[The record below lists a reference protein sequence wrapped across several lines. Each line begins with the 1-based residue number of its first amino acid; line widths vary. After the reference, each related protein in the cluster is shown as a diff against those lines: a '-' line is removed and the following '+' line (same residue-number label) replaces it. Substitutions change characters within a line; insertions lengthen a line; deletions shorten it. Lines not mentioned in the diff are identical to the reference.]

1 MKEDSFDVF
10 GMSCAA
16 CSSSIERTLS
26 KLDGIKKVKVSL
38 LTNSMK
44 ISYEPS
50 LIDAEKIENAVEG
63 VGYRAILK
71 NYDSAKK
78 ATTSATKEEK
88 DDSYILKKRLVFSLI
103 FSLPLFYISMGGM
116 LGLPIPS
123 FFIGSENALSFAFT
137 QFLLSLIVA
146 IINQSFFVKGFSA
159 LIKRHAKMDSLI
171 AIGSASSILYGIF
184 SIYRLSYYSSGGL
197 NQNYI
202 HRIIHNL
209 YFESSATILT
219 LVTLGKYM
227 ESRAKKKTLKAIK
240 SLMELAPKTANVIRD
255 GKTVTIP
262 YEKIVLGDIVCVKE
276 GERVPCDGIVFE
288 GTSLLDEAAITGE
301 SVPVEKKV
309 GDRVISASINSKG
322 YFTFKATHVGEE
334 TTLSKIIALVKEAA
348 DSSAPIA
355 NLADKVSSVFVPLVI
370 AISFFS
376 FIFWLL
382 FLGDFTTAFSIGISV
397 LVISC
402 PCALGLATPT
412 AIMVGTGRAAT
423 LGILIKSGDA
433 LETFHKVKTIIFDK
447 TGTITEGAPKVN
459 LIKSFSSL
467 FSEDDILSFAYSIE
481 EKSSHP
487 IAFSIIAEAKKRGLK
502 KADVEDFESTLGKG
516 VKGRIGN
523 KTILIGNSA
532 FMKDFKC
539 DESIDESSINIEET
553 ILFVALFEGE
563 GEGKVI
569 GMISISDGIKKEATS
584 SISEVKAMGIKPIM
598 LTGDNEKVAT
608 RVGKEVGIDEVY
620 SSCMPVDKANLIEK
634 LKKEGVITAMVGDG
648 INDAP
653 SLAKADVGIAIGNG
667 EDIAIE
673 SADIVLMNG
682 NLQTL
687 TSALHLSKFVMKIIK
702 ENLFWAL
709 FYNSLC
715 IPIAAGIL
723 VPFGIHL
730 SPSFAAL
737 AMSFSSVSVVLNAL
751 RINGFKGKAQHCAL
765 PSEPITNKL
774 ENTGGSAMK
783 FVVED
788 ISCKHCVARIEK
800 ALNEKLPNAKVK
812 INLESKTV
820 EVEGVDNAND
830 VMAIIKEAGY
840 TPTVK

>member
-16 CSSSIERTLS
+16 CSSSIEKTLS
-26 KLDGIKKVKVSL
+26 KLDGIKKVHVSL

-44 ISYEPS
+44 VSYEPS
-50 LIDAEKIENAVEG
+50 LVDVEKIRETVANI
-63 VGYRAILK
+63 GYKTILK
-71 NYDSAKK
+71 DNEESKK
-78 ATTSATKEEK
+78 TTIKEEK
-88 DDSYILKKRLVFSLI
+88 DESHALKRRLI
-103 FSLPLFYISMGGM
+103 FSLFFTLPLFYISMGGM
-116 LGLPIPS
+116 LGLPLPY
-123 FFIGSENALSFAFT
+123 FFVGNENALSFAFT

-146 IINQSFFVKGFSA
+146 IINQSFFIKGFST
-159 LIKRHAKMDSLI
+159 LIKRHATMDSLV

-184 SIYRLSYYSSGGL
+184 SIYRLIYCDVYSSEI
-197 NQNYI
+197 NI
-202 HRIIHNL
+202 IIHFL

-219 LVTLGKYM
+219 LVTLGKYL
-227 ESRAKKKTLKAIK
+227 ESLAKRKTLKAIK

-276 GERVPCDGIVFE
+276 GERVPCDGVVFE

-301 SVPVEKKV
+301 SVPVEKKE
-309 GDRVISASINSKG
+309 GDKVISATINCKG
-322 YFTFKATHVGEE
+322 YFTFKATHVGED

-348 DSSAPIA
+348 DSQAPIA
-355 NLADKVSSVFVPLVI
+355 HLADKVSSIFVPVVI
-370 AISFFS
+370 IISLFS

-382 FLGDFTTAFSIGISV
+382 LIQDFTLAFSIGISV

-412 AIMVGTGRAAT
+412 AIMVGTGRAAS

-433 LETFHKVKTIIFDK
+433 LETFHKVKTIVFDK
-447 TGTITEGAPKVN
+447 TGTITEGTPKVN
-459 LIKSFSSL
+459 LVKSFSSL
-467 FSEDDILSFAYSIE
+467 FSEEDILSFAYSIE

-487 IAFSIIAEAKKRGLK
+487 IAFSIINESRKRELK
-502 KADVEDFESTLGKG
+502 KLEVKDFETFLGRG
-516 VKGRIGN
+516 VKGKIDN
-523 KTILIGNSA
+523 KTILVGNLA
-532 FMKDFKC
+532 FMKDFNC
-539 DESIDESSINIEET
+539 DKGIDEKTINLEET

-563 GEGKVI
+563 NYGKII
-569 GMISISDGIKKEATS
+569 GMITISDGVKKEASS
-584 SISEVKAMGIKPIM
+584 SIANLKALGIKPIM
-598 LTGDNEKVAT
+598 LTGDNENVAM

-620 SSCMPVDKANLIEK
+620 SSCMPLDKANLIEK
-634 LKKEGVITAMVGDG
+634 LEKEGSVAMIGDG

-687 TSALHLSKFVMKIIK
+687 VNSLNLSKFVMKIIK

-751 RINGFKGKAQHCAL
+751 RINGFKGKIQDCVFS
-765 PSEPITNKL
+765 PEPIKNKL
-774 ENTGGSAMK
+774 ENTGGSVMK

-800 ALNEKLPNAKVK
+800 ALNEKLPDAKVK
-812 INLESKTV
+812 INLENKTV
-820 EVEGVDNAND
+820 EVEGVDNAED
-830 VMAIIKEAGY
+830 VMSIIKEAGY
-840 TPTVK
+840 TPVVK